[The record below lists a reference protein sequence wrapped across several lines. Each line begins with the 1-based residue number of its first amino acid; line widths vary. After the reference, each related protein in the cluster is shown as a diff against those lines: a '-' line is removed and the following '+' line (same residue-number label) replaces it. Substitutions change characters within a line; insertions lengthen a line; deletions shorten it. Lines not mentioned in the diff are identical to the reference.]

1 MTDPDALKPLLPSAR
16 AELAKQIDTG
26 IGNAAALVA
35 QSGFSWNLAFV
46 LSRAISGE
54 GPFNWQYLQNEGVPS
69 QPARVIS
76 AAIAESRAAI
86 AAAAVGSRGGAPKP
100 ARGANPGGKNYV
112 PHSPYRSKLDLGW

>member
-1 MTDPDALKPLLPSAR
+1 MINAGKGDPKAL
-16 AELAKQIDTG
+16 AE
-26 IGNAAALVA
+26 
-35 QSGFSWNLAFV
+35 QSGWSFNLALV